1 MQKPRQGRV
10 SLRNQ
15 LTTLDTL
22 AIDEKFPDLDEET
35 RWDKYADEDQIN
47 KRLEN
52 LLRKFRPLIKIEYTP
67 KSYKQ
72 GLVGGETG
80 LQGKRLKAANQCA
93 MNECQCMQA
102 SNKRALARTNK
113 N

>member
-80 LQGKRLKAANQCA
+80 LQGKRLKAANA
-93 MNECQCMQA
+93 KWNPINA
-102 SNKRALARTNK
+102 P
-113 N
+113 

>member
-35 RWDKYADEDQIN
+35 RWDKYADED
-47 KRLEN
+47 
-52 LLRKFRPLIKIEYTP
+52 P
-67 KSYKQ
+67 SS
-72 GLVGGETG
+72 GTG
-80 LQGKRLKAANQCA
+80 A
-93 MNECQCMQA
+93 
-102 SNKRALARTNK
+102 
-113 N
+113 